1 MEIKDKNKVIFLAGV
16 LIFLFLLQ
24 FFFIPT
30 FKKTKKL
37 NQRLANAKEE
47 LSEIR
52 KLGKS
57 YLSEKSYLNLT
68 KEKDFSFYSLVE
80 KFAIDCGVKGKMVS
94 LRPVSAPIS
103 SNYKTVGIE
112 LRLEKVDL
120 KELTQFLTEIEN
132 SSHPICLNRL
142 SIEMDKSGLLK
153 ATVEIVTVQEIPQDV
168 IASPPMFTG
177 ARGNLVLSLREA
189 RCLVCHCEAEGRGNL
204 DFVARVFAF
213 TTILCYN
220 DQ

>member
-153 ATVEIVTVQEIPQDV
+153 ATVEIVTVQEIP
-168 IASPPMFTG
+168 
-177 ARGNLVLSLREA
+177 
-189 RCLVCHCEAEGRGNL
+189 
-204 DFVARVFAF
+204 
-213 TTILCYN
+213 
-220 DQ
+220 